1 MDGDIKLPVLKKMAS
16 DEIGKVKE
24 FSRESVF
31 FFFKLASNGI
41 IMKILAFCL
50 FTGLFLFSIILEC
63 MHKVN
68 PREAHGVLE
77 SNLYFNEVYIHIHI
91 YVWLSI
97 DDYDIILPNN

>member
-1 MDGDIKLPVLKKMAS
+1 MAS

-24 FSRESVF
+24 FSRESVFF

-63 MHKVN
+63 IHKVN

-97 DDYDIILPNN
+97 DVFLYILYDIILPNN